1 MSQIATSIL
10 TSGLRNAYAMENGAL
25 ERLERQAAR
34 LGHYPEIAAQIQRH
48 FAETGR
54 QLERLQ
60 KCLDAL
66 GTDPSDNSS
75 VAPPG
80 LDSIASD
87 AGVSGSDEILR
98 DAFASLAF
106 ENYEIAAYKSLLTL
120 CEMAIQRSIAPL
132 LQDSLD
138 EEEAMA
144 RWLKENLSRLTR
156 DYVSERERTALP
168 ERSERMKEIKPPL
181 RDTGGQRGQGDQRD
195 HGPPSKKPDK
205 AKDRAADEPRGK

>member
-10 TSGLRNAYAMENGAL
+10 TSGLRSAYAMENRAL

-34 LGHYPEIAAQIQRH
+34 LGHYPEIEAQIQRH
-48 FAETGR
+48 LAETGR

-66 GTDPSDNSS
+66 GADPSDISNAAPSS
-75 VAPPG
+75 
-80 LDSIASD
+80 LDSITSD
-87 AGVSGSDEILR
+87 AGVFGGDILR
-98 DAFASLAF
+98 DAFANFAF

-132 LQDSLD
+132 LQDSLG

-144 RWLKENLSRLTR
+144 RWLKESLSRLTR
-156 DYVSERERTALP
+156 DYVSERERSALP

-195 HGPPSKKPDK
+195 HNPPAKKPGK
-205 AKDRAADEPRGK
+205 AKGRAEDEPRRK